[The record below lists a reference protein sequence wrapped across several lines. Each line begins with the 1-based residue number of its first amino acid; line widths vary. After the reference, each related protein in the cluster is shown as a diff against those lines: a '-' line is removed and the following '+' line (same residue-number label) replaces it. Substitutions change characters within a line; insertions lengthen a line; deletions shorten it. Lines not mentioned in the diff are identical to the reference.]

1 MTAADDPAQRVTL
14 SVPALHDPP
23 LLSGCCA
30 VSRDDLLLEELDSW
44 PGLLVLEVD
53 MDAATAVVLVPP
65 GSDNLAAALE
75 ALADRGMP
83 AAVLTTRSTRT
94 ALP

>member
-1 MTAADDPAQRVTL
+1 MTPAGPAAQRVTL

-53 MDAATAVVLVPP
+53 PDAATAVVLVPA
-65 GSDNLAAALE
+65 GSEDLAAALE
-75 ALADRGMP
+75 ALADRGLP
-83 AAVLTTRSTRT
+83 AAVLTTEGHGHPR
-94 ALP
+94 P